1 MRWYRLAVDQG
12 NATAVRCATLTSDVR
27 LSGPRETTREAS
39 MRSMI
44 RLAAAVL
51 LVWAFAVPATAQ
63 FESVGSLQFPTST
76 QSAEAQNHFLRGVA
90 ILHSFGWKQAIEEF
104 QTAQELDPDF
114 VLAYW
119 GETLC
124 YNHPLFGEPIP
135 DEDNPRAVLAR
146 LGPTRAARLTKAPTD
161 RERGFLNAVETLWA
175 EDGTYDERRVA
186 YMDVMADLNAHYP
199 DDHEV
204 ATFYAVAILSAARA
218 LEDQT
223 GRLEMRA
230 GTIALAVFNANP
242 EHPGAPHYAIHSFD
256 DPIHAPLAL
265 ASAMKYVE
273 IAPAVAHARHMPTHI
288 FIQHGMWA
296 LVSSHNQR
304 AYDAARDLWEPG
316 DSVGDTVHP
325 LDWGQY
331 GDLQLGD
338 YLKAQTWIERIEMVT
353 RESERQARAVSAVSL
368 LKARYVV
375 ETEEWT
381 IAEVTEESSL
391 PELLATGLSAVHL
404 GDIDTAKKAEVEL
417 SRRAAD
423 GAARTKITHKEVAA
437 VIRVAEGRGDEA
449 TMLMDEALEIVG
461 TQRLPNGAASPVKPP
476 YELYGELLLALD
488 RPEEASEKFEMSL
501 LRMPKRARSLLG
513 AARAAAASGDGAT
526 AREHYSELLSFWQG
540 SADHPGAEEARHFT
554 TQGQEQ

>member
-1 MRWYRLAVDQG
+1 MRTMITLAV
-12 NATAVRCATLTSDVR
+12 S
-27 LSGPRETTREAS
+27 
-39 MRSMI
+39 
-44 RLAAAVL
+44 VL
-51 LVWAFAVPATAQ
+51 LVCVFAVPATAQ

-76 QSAEAQNHFLRGVA
+76 QSADAQSHFLRGVA
-90 ILHSFGWKQAIEEF
+90 ILHSFGWKQAIAEF
-104 QTAQELDPDF
+104 QAAQELDPDF

-124 YNHPLFGEPIP
+124 YNHPLFGGPSP

-146 LGPTRAARLTKAPTD
+146 LGPTRAARLAKAPTD
-161 RERGFLNAVETLWA
+161 RERGFLDAVETLWA
-175 EDGTYDERRVA
+175 EEGTYDERRVA
-186 YMDVMADLNAHYP
+186 YMDAMAELHARYP

-204 ATFYAVAILSAARA
+204 STFYSVSTLSAARA

-242 EHPGAPHYAIHSFD
+242 SHPGAPHYAIHSFD

-265 ASAMKYVE
+265 ASAMRYAE

-288 FIQHGMWA
+288 FIQHGMWD
-296 LVSSHNQR
+296 LVSGHNQR
-304 AYDAARDLWEPG
+304 AYDAARALWKSG

-338 YLKAQTWIERIEMVT
+338 YAKARTWIDRIEMVAE
-353 RESERQARAVSAVSL
+353 ESEGQSRAVSATSL

-381 IAEVTEESSL
+381 IEEVTEESSL
-391 PELLATGLSAVHL
+391 AELLATGLSAVQL
-404 GDIDTAKKAEVEL
+404 GDLDTAEKAEAEL
-417 SRRAAD
+417 AKRAAE
-423 GAARTKITHKEVAA
+423 GSGLVEITHKEVAA
-437 VIRVAEGRGDEA
+437 AIRVAQGKADEA
-449 TMLMDEALEIVG
+449 TMLMDEALEIVS
-461 TQRLPNGAASPVKPP
+461 TRRLPNGAASPVKPP

-501 LRMPKRARSLLG
+501 LRMPMRARSLLG
-513 AARAAAASGDGAT
+513 AARAAAASGDDAK
-526 AREHYSELLSFWQG
+526 AREHYSALLSFWQG
-540 SADHPGAEEARHFT
+540 PADHPGAEEARRFT
-554 TQGQEQ
+554 TQNQEQ